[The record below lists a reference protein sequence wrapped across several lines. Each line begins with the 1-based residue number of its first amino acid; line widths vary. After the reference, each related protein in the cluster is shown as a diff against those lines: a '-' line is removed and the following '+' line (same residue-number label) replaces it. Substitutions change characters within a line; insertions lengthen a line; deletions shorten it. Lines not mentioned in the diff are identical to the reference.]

1 MPSYEAWST
10 DAATEIV
17 ASLAGQDG
25 AALPILHAL
34 QGRFGYVDKA
44 IVPVMAEALNL
55 SRAEIHG
62 TITFYHDF
70 HDHPPGRRT
79 VKLCRAEA
87 CQSRGA
93 VALHR
98 DVMERLGVTWHGTT
112 ADGAITLEP
121 VFCLGLCANAPAAL
135 VDDEPIGNLDGA
147 AIEAL
152 IAEARA

>member
-1 MPSYEAWST
+1 MPSYEAWDTSV
-10 DAATEIV
+10 AAEMV
-17 ASLAGQDG
+17 ESFAGRDG

-34 QGRFGYVDKA
+34 QERFGYIDKA
-44 IVPVMAEALNL
+44 IVPVMADALNL
-55 SRAEIHG
+55 SRAGIHG
-62 TITFYHDF
+62 TLTFYHDF
-70 HDHPPGRRT
+70 RDHPPGRHT

-93 VALHR
+93 VALHAHA
-98 DVMERLGVTWHGTT
+98 MESLGVAWHGTT

-135 VDDEPIGNLDGA
+135 VDDEPIGNLDSSA
-147 AIEAL
+147 VDAL